1 MDGEALLGS
10 LDGVFATQVGSTI
23 GVPHTVRV
31 IYDSKKTNPTDLSVQ
46 SGFKVVDVDGTRPFR
61 LGPPDQQKYYLQQ
74 TPLVKWVTELPKG
87 GKVGDSALFATRLN
101 AYCNGYGSEG
111 DIQRDCV
118 YLSEE
123 YCTFLLDVWKEKHR
137 EQ

>member
-1 MDGEALLGS
+1 MILHCA
-10 LDGVFATQVGSTI
+10 Q
-23 GVPHTVRV
+23 V

-87 GKVGDSALFATRLN
+87 GKVGDSALYVLLLQNMSRTGGR
-101 AYCNGYGSEG
+101 EG
-111 DIQRDCV
+111 AKC
-118 YLSEE
+118 
-123 YCTFLLDVWKEKHR
+123 EKG
-137 EQ
+137 